1 MADAMAADGKVYDL
15 DRIVLSRCDRA
26 KRAGWTSASVRLPS
40 NSDTTWPIISA
51 ASRNCGPAG
60 EFVELRLEVSD
71 SGIGIPANV
80 QETLFSPFTQA
91 DNSVSRKYGGTGL
104 GLAISRQ
111 LSTMMGGAIGVDSV
125 PGQGS
130 TFWFTVH
137 CKRGEIPA
145 VAAPPLAPAMAKP
158 NGKLRILAA
167 EDNPMI
173 RILIAKLLSRRGH
186 LVDLFVNGEEAVAAV
201 QRKAHDLVLMD
212 MHMPKMDRVTA
223 TRIIRELS
231 GPERLV
237 PIIALTGNALVGQ
250 REICLAAGMNDY
262 LSKPF
267 EAADF
272 YEVIDRCRVTPDH
285 RAGQADGERLTT
297 P

>member
-60 EFVELRLEVSD
+60 EFVELRIEVSD

-272 YEVIDRCRVTPDH
+272 HAVIDRCDAAKERPLGPGVT
-285 RAGQADGERLTT
+285 AA
-297 P
+297 